1 MSNNNIQIINNIEA
15 KLAQTQSMVKV
26 VLDNHNYKDEG
37 LDKPFMEH
45 CDTGNLLWVIG
56 DLIEDAY
63 QELLKIDFK
72 GGDNNG

>member
-26 VLDNHNYKDEG
+26 VLD
-37 LDKPFMEH
+37 KPFMEH

-63 QELLKIDFK
+63 KELLKIDFK